1 MKAESYIAKKCVNIH
16 SGPDSKVMHSFTTCY
31 VLFPIQCNDDGY
43 FSSAPHLA
51 CKSKICQI
59 PDSTNSV
66 GDPYSAG
73 TAYWSLIGQL
83 D

>member
-1 MKAESYIAKKCVNIH
+1 MCQYTLRPGLKSHAQFHNS
-16 SGPDSKVMHSFTTCY
+16 Y

-43 FSSAPHLA
+43 FSSPPHFA
-51 CKSKICQI
+51 CKSQICQI
-59 PDSTNSV
+59 PDSNNSV

-73 TAYWSLIGQL
+73 AAYWSFIGQL